1 MYILYFDATAATAHY
16 YTTDVAAATDTAA
29 AADAAEYATTTAA
42 LSQLQS
48 ANGPGTSTLKVLDDI
63 AHP

>member
-29 AADAAEYATTTAA
+29 AAEYATTTAA

-63 AHP
+63 EHP

>member
-16 YTTDVAAATDTAA
+16 YTTDVAAA
-29 AADAAEYATTTAA
+29 DAAVSATTTAA

-63 AHP
+63 AHHSIAQ